1 VFDFEDVESH
11 DSNLE
16 GRLGLMRIKL
26 YIVIRRAKKVIIY
39 ISCGLS
45 RETDRLKRDS
55 IKS

>member
-1 VFDFEDVESH
+1 MIRTWKVGFDEKK
-11 DSNLE
+11 LE
-16 GRLGLMRIKL
+16 
-26 YIVIRRAKKVIIY
+26 IVIRRAKKVIIY